1 MLGTESVQYFIRTVC
16 LYQRNHKKPNLF
28 ALVSSSQ
35 MSSCNRISFFLS
47 LFSVRVG
54 DWYSGSWSSHTE
66 SASHSVVS
74 NSLRPHALYSPWNSP
89 GQSTE
94 VAVPFFRRSSQP
106 RSPALQADSLLAEL
120 PGSLSNTEK
129 FANTK
134 FSWTVKETNIIG
146 YVWSFLNSGLQEIC
160 LL

>member
-89 GQSTE
+89 GQTIGVGSLSLLQGNL
-94 VAVPFFRRSSQP
+94 PNPGIKP
-106 RSPALQADSLLAEL
+106 RSPVLQADSLPAETQ
-120 PGSLSNTEK
+120 GKSLTLDCKNAMVSLK
-129 FANTK
+129 DVRA
-134 FSWTVKETNIIG
+134 
-146 YVWSFLNSGLQEIC
+146 C
-160 LL
+160 LWHI